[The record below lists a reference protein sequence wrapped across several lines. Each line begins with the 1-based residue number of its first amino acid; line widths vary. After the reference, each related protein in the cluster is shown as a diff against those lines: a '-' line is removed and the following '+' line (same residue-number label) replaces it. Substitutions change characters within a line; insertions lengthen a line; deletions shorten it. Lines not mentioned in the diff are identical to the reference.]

1 MEEPLHVQK
10 YQMGTDLVLNH
21 PLHRIHFSK
30 SVPDKFFVCA
40 LWLCKKEG
48 LDRFTGKKK
57 CIGMLLAQGSK
68 LHVAVGN
75 GGIEDL
81 HYLHWGDRDGCY

>member
-30 SVPDKFFVCA
+30 SVPDQFFVCA

-48 LDRFTGKKK
+48 LDRFTGKKSALA
-57 CIGMLLAQGSK
+57 CCLLRE
-68 LHVAVGN
+68 VN
-75 GGIEDL
+75 
-81 HYLHWGDRDGCY
+81 YM